1 MCCAVPSAPCGVYPS
16 STYRFSGGGDLEV
29 LAGVEPG
36 EELDPQAATRG
47 SKIDSINVSQK
58 VDFFSIAF
66 SLLCSYERMR
76 CAQVHHII
84 FRALHLARGGWFSCC
99 RCYSLMN

>member
-1 MCCAVPSAPCGVYPS
+1 MCCAVPAVPCGAYPS
-16 STYRFSGGGDLEV
+16 STYTFSPGGNVEM

-47 SKIDSINVSQK
+47 SNINNINVSQK

-66 SLLCSYERMR
+66 SLLCSHSSHE
-76 CAQVHHII
+76 VIWNSETFP
-84 FRALHLARGGWFSCC
+84 FRPSSRRFCTSGGLWQ
-99 RCYSLMN
+99 